1 MTSSSIDSIDAE
13 GVDIGSSAAGPR
25 GAGSGGAGRRISGSA
40 VALLLLA
47 SAQLMVVLD
56 ATIVNVALPS
66 MQEAL
71 GFTTTGLAWVI
82 NAYTLAFGAFLLLGG
97 RLGDVLGRRRMLV
110 VGLVVFAV
118 ASLLG
123 GLAPNGELLLVARAI
138 QGVGAAITAAN
149 TLSLITTSFAE
160 GRERNRAIGVY
171 SGMSGAG
178 ASVGLLLGGILTEVA
193 SWRWVMFVNVPIGI
207 GLALLAPRVLA
218 ESERVRVKMDLPGT
232 ITASLGLA
240 TLVYGLTRAATD
252 GWTDAFTVAA
262 LAAGALLLAVFV
274 GIESRSTHPLLPLWV
289 LRHRVRAGSYIVL
302 LALAAALFGAFFFQT
317 QLLQE
322 VLGFSP
328 LEAGLGFLPT
338 SIGIILVSGAAAQ
351 LVSRVGVRVLA
362 TSGTAITALA
372 LLWFAQID
380 ETGTYLGDLL
390 PGMLG
395 LALGLGL
402 TFVPVTLAGT
412 SGVGEHEAGLASGVL
427 NTMQQVGA
435 AVGLAVLATVSATA
449 TRASLEEVAS
459 TQGGSAAGGSVPES
473 VIAHALTEGYSAGF
487 TVAAG
492 LAAAASV
499 VSFFT
504 LRRASAVV
512 TTATAAEAPVAVG

>member
-13 GVDIGSSAAGPR
+13 GVDIGDSAASAR

-110 VGLVVFAV
+110 VGLVVFAG

-193 SWRWVMFVNVPIGI
+193 
-207 GLALLAPRVLA
+207 
-218 ESERVRVKMDLPGT
+218 
-232 ITASLGLA
+232 
-240 TLVYGLTRAATD
+240 
-252 GWTDAFTVAA
+252 
-262 LAAGALLLAVFV
+262 
-274 GIESRSTHPLLPLWV
+274 
-289 LRHRVRAGSYIVL
+289 
-302 LALAAALFGAFFFQT
+302 
-317 QLLQE
+317 
-322 VLGFSP
+322 
-328 LEAGLGFLPT
+328 
-338 SIGIILVSGAAAQ
+338 
-351 LVSRVGVRVLA
+351 
-362 TSGTAITALA
+362 
-372 LLWFAQID
+372 
-380 ETGTYLGDLL
+380 
-390 PGMLG
+390 
-395 LALGLGL
+395 
-402 TFVPVTLAGT
+402 
-412 SGVGEHEAGLASGVL
+412 
-427 NTMQQVGA
+427 
-435 AVGLAVLATVSATA
+435 
-449 TRASLEEVAS
+449 
-459 TQGGSAAGGSVPES
+459 
-473 VIAHALTEGYSAGF
+473 
-487 TVAAG
+487 
-492 LAAAASV
+492 
-499 VSFFT
+499 
-504 LRRASAVV
+504 
-512 TTATAAEAPVAVG
+512 